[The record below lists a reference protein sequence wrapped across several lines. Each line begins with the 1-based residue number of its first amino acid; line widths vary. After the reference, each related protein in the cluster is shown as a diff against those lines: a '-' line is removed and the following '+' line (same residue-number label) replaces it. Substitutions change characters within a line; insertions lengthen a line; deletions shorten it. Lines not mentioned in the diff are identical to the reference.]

1 MEFILK
7 GLSSHQYNKLYYYK
21 TTPRLRTLKI
31 LLYLSHNPPT
41 VPTLDSPFVKSP
53 SINTNHH
60 LHVPHSAHL
69 TSPHLLSLIHS
80 LTHFVKRLTI
90 HSLFPFSCSVCI
102 TRRNRGAPTCQQGA
116 LETHWSA

>member
-60 LHVPHSAHL
+60 LHVSSLSSPHL
-69 TSPHLLSLIHS
+69 TSLALTHS
-80 LTHFVKRLTI
+80 LTHAFRQTFN
-90 HSLFPFSCSVCI
+90 HSLSISF
-102 TRRNRGAPTCQQGA
+102 
-116 LETHWSA
+116 